1 MATLI
6 FCSCDIHKSK
16 KSFTPLFT
24 FTETQQ
30 KQVIKHIKENLSDY
44 FDDED
49 DGFSYFLSKVEEEGI
64 LFALNNSEIYATY
77 IELHSVASTK
87 N

>member
-6 FCSCDIHKSK
+6 FCSCDAHKSK

-24 FTETQQ
+24 FTETQH
-30 KQVIKHIKENLSDY
+30 KQVIKHIKENISDY

-49 DGFSYFLSKVEEEGI
+49 DSFNYFLSKVEEEGI
-64 LFALNNSEIYATY
+64 LFALNNTDIYATY
-77 IELHSVASTK
+77 IELNSIASTK
-87 N
+87 H